1 MSDGLLHGRRVV
13 TTRPDAGD
21 LERRLEHHGATV
33 VHVPLTNIV
42 DGGVNT
48 TVEEPIDWLVVTSA
62 NGARRS
68 EPWASLASHR
78 CAVGPSS
85 AAVLR
90 EVSGEIVDLVPKNAS
105 GEDLVRSFPAAPSS
119 GGHVVIVRGEQ
130 ASGEVRT
137 GIEQLGWRVT
147 DVVTYR
153 AQPIKVDQHTAEPA
167 ATSDLVLL
175 AASSAAAAWASTCR
189 TYGLSSP
196 PVVVIGA
203 PTARTAE
210 HEALQVAAIAE
221 PSTIEGL
228 VSATLKYF
236 DRP

>member
-1 MSDGLLHGRRVV
+1 M
-13 TTRPDAGD
+13 
-21 LERRLEHHGATV
+21 
-33 VHVPLTNIV
+33 
-42 DGGVNT
+42 
-48 TVEEPIDWLVVTSA
+48 
-62 NGARRS
+62 
-68 EPWASLASHR
+68 
-78 CAVGPSS
+78 
-85 AAVLR
+85 
-90 EVSGEIVDLVPKNAS
+90 
-105 GEDLVRSFPAAPSS
+105 
-119 GGHVVIVRGEQ
+119 VIVRGEQ

-153 AQPIKVDQHTAEPA
+153 TQPKEVDQHTVEPA

-175 AASSAAAAWASTCR
+175 AASSAATAWASTCR

-210 HEALQVAAIAE
+210 QETLEVAAIAE

>member
-1 MSDGLLHGRRVV
+1 MSDGLLRGRRVV

-42 DGGVNT
+42 DVGVNIS
-48 TVEEPIDWLVVTSA
+48 VDEPIDWLVVTSA
-62 NGARRS
+62 NGAQRS

-153 AQPIKVDQHTAEPA
+153 TQPKEVDQHTVEPA

-175 AASSAAAAWASTCR
+175 AASSAATAWASTCR

-210 HEALQVAAIAE
+210 QETLEVAAIAE

-236 DRP
+236 D